1 LEKYVV
7 IWFIIAFVL
16 SCSLGYYQ
24 YYYRVKKPTKVN
36 FLLVI
41 IRSLVFFLLMLVLLN
56 PSITKESIIN
66 QKAKLSVLVDNSSSI
81 TFFKKDSLVHA
92 ILQNFKTHKKLNKRF
107 DINYYSFGNLFQQ
120 SDSFSFD
127 ENQTDISMPLERIS
141 KIQKN
146 ASNAIVL
153 LSDGNQTIG
162 NDYEYTSIKDPVF
175 PIVIGDTTEYQDVKI
190 AQINVNRYSFI
201 NNQFPIES
209 ILQYEGTQT
218 IKLRYSLENNGKII
232 FSERINFSEKNNSHI
247 LKTFIK
253 ATKEGTNFFTS
264 KIEYLENE
272 KNIVNNSKN
281 FSVEVIDKQSE
292 VLIISS
298 FYHPDLGAL
307 KKAIESDKQR
317 KVTIK
322 IVDNKN
328 IQLNKYQLVVLYQP
342 NNKFNIIIDQLN
354 SNKSSFMLITGS
366 KTDWLFLN
374 NKSLG
379 INKKNINQLENYTA
393 RFYNGF
399 LNFSQ
404 KNIGFENFPPM
415 IDYYGETTVSI
426 PHQTLL
432 YQNING
438 FSSQNPLLA
447 TANHNNQKKVFLFG
461 EGLWKWR
468 SSSFL
473 KNNSFQYFDE
483 FIGNLVQYASNKK
496 IRNRLD
502 LDITSFYNAN
512 SSIQIGAFY
521 VDENYRFDDRA
532 TILFTIKNKNKNSK
546 KKKTFPFSL
555 SGSSYQLELTS
566 LEAGEYEYTIEVD
579 GQNIS
584 KKGTFKVN
592 EFLVEEQ
599 FTNANSYKL
608 ELLAQKTN
616 GKLYFEDKHRLVI
629 DDLVTDNR
637 FSTIQKSKKTIDKLV
652 NWQWI
657 MLLIIGLLSLEWFI
671 RKYIGKI

>member
-1 LEKYVV
+1 
-7 IWFIIAFVL
+7 
-16 SCSLGYYQ
+16 
-24 YYYRVKKPTKVN
+24 
-36 FLLVI
+36 
-41 IRSLVFFLLMLVLLN
+41 MLVLLN

-162 NDYEYTSIKDPVF
+162 NDYQYTSIKDPVF
-175 PIVIGDTTEYQDVKI
+175 PVVIGDTTKYQDVKI

-201 NNQFPIES
+201 NNQFPVES

-253 ATKEGTNFFTS
+253 ASKEGTNFFTS

-272 KNIVNNSKN
+272 KNVVNNSKN

-292 VLIISS
+292 ILIVSS

-317 KVTIK
+317 KVTIR

-328 IQLNKYQLVVLYQP
+328 IQLNNYQLVVLYQP

-379 INKKNINQLENYTA
+379 INKKNINQLENYSA

-404 KNIGFENFPPM
+404 KNIGFENLPPM

-432 YQNING
+432 YQSING

-473 KNNSFQYFDE
+473 KNDSFQYFDE

-502 LDITSFYNAN
+502 LDINSFYNAN

-521 VDENYRFDDRA
+521 VDENYQFDDRA
-532 TILFTIKNKNKNSK
+532 TILFTIKNKNSK
-546 KKKTFPFSL
+546 KKQTFPFSL
-555 SGSSYQLELTS
+555 SGSSYQLKLTS

-579 GQNIS
+579 GRNIS

-608 ELLAQKTN
+608 ELLAQKTA
-616 GKLYFEDKHRLVI
+616 GKLYFEDKYRLVI
-629 DDLVTDNR
+629 DDLTNDTR

-652 NWQWI
+652 NWQWL

>member
-1 LEKYVV
+1 MEKYSV
-7 IWFIIAFVL
+7 IWFFIAFVL
-16 SCSLGYYQ
+16 SGSLGYYQ
-24 YYYRVKKPTKVN
+24 YYYRVKKPTKVS

-162 NDYEYTSIKDPVF
+162 NDYQYTSLKDPVF
-175 PIVIGDTTEYQDVKI
+175 PIVIGDTTKYQDVKI

-201 NNQFPIES
+201 NNQFPVES

-232 FSERINFSEKNNSHI
+232 FSKRINFSEKNNSHI

-264 KIEYLENE
+264 KVEYLENE

-292 VLIISS
+292 VLLISS

-317 KVTIK
+317 KVTIR

-328 IQLNKYQLVVLYQP
+328 IQLNNYQLVVLYQP
-342 NNKFNIIIDQLN
+342 NNKFNKIINQLN
-354 SNKSSFMLITGS
+354 SSKSSFMLITGS
-366 KTDWLFLN
+366 KTDWSFLN

-379 INKKNINQLENYTA
+379 INKKNINQLENYSA
-393 RFYNGF
+393 RFHNGF

-404 KNIGFENFPPM
+404 KNIDFENFPPL

-438 FSSQNPLLA
+438 YNSQNPLLI
-447 TANHNNQKKVFLFG
+447 TANQNNQKKVFLFG

-468 SSSFL
+468 SSSFM
-473 KNNSFQYFDE
+473 KKNSFQNFDE
-483 FIGNLVQYASNKK
+483 FIGNLIQYSSNKK

-502 LDITSFYNAN
+502 LDISSFYNAN

-521 VDENYRFDDRA
+521 VDENYQFDDRA
-532 TILFTIKNKNKNSK
+532 TLLFTIKNKDSKNKK
-546 KKKTFPFSL
+546 IFPFSL
-555 SGSSYQLELTS
+555 SGTSYQLELTS

-599 FTNANSYKL
+599 FTNANSSKL
-608 ELLAQKTN
+608 ELLAQKTA
-616 GKLYFEDKHRLVI
+616 GKLYSEDKHRLVI

-637 FSTIQKSKKTIDKLV
+637 FSTIQKSKKSIDKLV

>member
-1 LEKYVV
+1 MEKYSA
-7 IWFIIAFVL
+7 IWFFIAFVL
-16 SCSLGYYQ
+16 SGSLGYYQ
-24 YYYRVKKPTKVN
+24 YYYRVKKLTKVS

-162 NDYEYTSIKDPVF
+162 NDYQYTSIKDPIF
-175 PIVIGDTTEYQDVKI
+175 PVVIGDTTKFQDVKI

-201 NNQFPIES
+201 NNQFPVES

-253 ATKEGTNFFTS
+253 ASKEGTNFFTS

-272 KNIVNNSKN
+272 KNVVNNSKN

-292 VLIISS
+292 ILIVSS

-317 KVTIK
+317 KVTIR

-328 IQLNKYQLVVLYQP
+328 IQLNNYQLVVLYQP

-379 INKKNINQLENYTA
+379 INKKNINQLENYSA

-404 KNIGFENFPPM
+404 KNIGFENFPPL

-432 YQNING
+432 YQSING

-461 EGLWKWR
+461 EGIWKWR

-473 KNNSFQYFDE
+473 KNDSFQYFDE

-521 VDENYRFDDRA
+521 VDENYQFDDRA
-532 TILFTIKNKNKNSK
+532 TILFTIKNKNSK
-546 KKKTFPFSL
+546 KKQTFPFSL

-566 LEAGEYEYTIEVD
+566 LEAGEYEYTIKVD

-608 ELLAQKTN
+608 ELLAQKTA
-616 GKLYFEDKHRLVI
+616 GKLYFEDKYRLVI
-629 DDLVTDNR
+629 DDLTNDTR

-652 NWQWI
+652 NWQWL

>member
-1 LEKYVV
+1 
-7 IWFIIAFVL
+7 
-16 SCSLGYYQ
+16 
-24 YYYRVKKPTKVN
+24 
-36 FLLVI
+36 
-41 IRSLVFFLLMLVLLN
+41 MLALLN

-175 PIVIGDTTEYQDVKI
+175 PIVIGDTTKFQDVKI

-307 KKAIESDKQR
+307 KKAIESYKQR

-532 TILFTIKNKNKNSK
+532 TILFTIINKNSK

>member
-1 LEKYVV
+1 MEKYSV
-7 IWFIIAFVL
+7 IWFFIAFVL
-16 SCSLGYYQ
+16 SGSLGYYQ
-24 YYYRVKKPTKVN
+24 YYYRVKKPTKVS

-162 NDYEYTSIKDPVF
+162 NDYQYTSIKDPVF
-175 PIVIGDTTEYQDVKI
+175 PVVIGDTTKFQDVKI

-201 NNQFPIES
+201 NNQFPVES

-253 ATKEGTNFFTS
+253 ASKEGTNFFTS

-272 KNIVNNSKN
+272 KNVVNNSKN

-292 VLIISS
+292 ILIVSS

-317 KVTIK
+317 KVTIR

-328 IQLNKYQLVVLYQP
+328 IQLNNYQLVVLYQP

-379 INKKNINQLENYTA
+379 INKKNINQLENYSA

-404 KNIGFENFPPM
+404 KNIGFENFPPI
-415 IDYYGETTVSI
+415 IDYYGETTISI

-432 YQNING
+432 YQSING

-461 EGLWKWR
+461 EGIWKWR

-473 KNNSFQYFDE
+473 KNDSFQYFDE

-521 VDENYRFDDRA
+521 VDENYQFDDRA
-532 TILFTIKNKNKNSK
+532 TILFTIKNKNSK
-546 KKKTFPFSL
+546 KKQTFPFSL

-599 FTNANSYKL
+599 FTNANSSKL
-608 ELLAQKTN
+608 ELLAQKTA
-616 GKLYFEDKHRLVI
+616 GKLYSEDKHRLVI

-637 FSTIQKSKKTIDKLV
+637 FSTIQKSKKSIDKLV

>member
-1 LEKYVV
+1 MEKYSA
-7 IWFIIAFVL
+7 IWFFIAFVL
-16 SCSLGYYQ
+16 SGSLGYYQ
-24 YYYRVKKPTKVN
+24 YYYRVKKLTKVS

-162 NDYEYTSIKDPVF
+162 NDYQYTSIKDPIF
-175 PIVIGDTTEYQDVKI
+175 PVIIGDTTKFQDVKI

-201 NNQFPIES
+201 NNQFPVES

-253 ATKEGTNFFTS
+253 ASKEGTNFFTS

-272 KNIVNNSKN
+272 KNVVNNSKN

-292 VLIISS
+292 ILIVSS

-317 KVTIK
+317 KVTIR

-328 IQLNKYQLVVLYQP
+328 IQLNNYQLVVLYQP

-379 INKKNINQLENYTA
+379 INKKNINQLENYSA

-404 KNIGFENFPPM
+404 KNIGFENFPPL

-432 YQNING
+432 YQSING

-461 EGLWKWR
+461 EGIWKWR

-473 KNNSFQYFDE
+473 KNDSFQYFDE

-521 VDENYRFDDRA
+521 VDENYQFDDRA
-532 TILFTIKNKNKNSK
+532 TILFTIKNKNSK
-546 KKKTFPFSL
+546 KKQTFPFSL

-566 LEAGEYEYTIEVD
+566 LEAGEYEYTIKVD

-608 ELLAQKTN
+608 ELLAQKTA
-616 GKLYFEDKHRLVI
+616 GKLYFEDKYRLVI
-629 DDLVTDNR
+629 DDLTNDTR

-652 NWQWI
+652 NWQWL

>member
-1 LEKYVV
+1 MEKYSA
-7 IWFIIAFVL
+7 IWFFIAFVL
-16 SCSLGYYQ
+16 SGSLGYYQ
-24 YYYRVKKPTKVN
+24 YYYRVKKLTKVS

-41 IRSLVFFLLMLVLLN
+41 ICSLVFFLLMLVLLN

-162 NDYEYTSIKDPVF
+162 NDYQYTSIKDPVF
-175 PIVIGDTTEYQDVKI
+175 PVVIGDTTKYQDVKI

-201 NNQFPIES
+201 NNQFPVES

-253 ATKEGTNFFTS
+253 ASKEGTNFFTS

-272 KNIVNNSKN
+272 KNVVNNSKN

-292 VLIISS
+292 ILIVSS

-317 KVTIK
+317 KVTIR
-322 IVDNKN
+322 IVDDKN
-328 IQLNKYQLVVLYQP
+328 IQLNNYQLVVLYQP

-379 INKKNINQLENYTA
+379 INKKNINQLENYSA

-404 KNIGFENFPPM
+404 KNIGFENLPPM

-432 YQNING
+432 YQSING

-473 KNNSFQYFDE
+473 KNDSFQYFDE

-521 VDENYRFDDRA
+521 VDENYQFDDRA
-532 TILFTIKNKNKNSK
+532 TILFTIKNKNSK
-546 KKKTFPFSL
+546 KKQTFPFSL

-579 GQNIS
+579 GRNIS

-608 ELLAQKTN
+608 ELLAQKTA
-616 GKLYFEDKHRLVI
+616 GKLYFEDKYRLVI
-629 DDLVTDNR
+629 DDLTNDTR

-652 NWQWI
+652 NWQWL

>member
-1 LEKYVV
+1 LEKYSA
-7 IWFIIAFVL
+7 IWFFIAFVL
-16 SCSLGYYQ
+16 SGSLGYYQ
-24 YYYRVKKPTKVN
+24 YYYRVKKLTKVS

-162 NDYEYTSIKDPVF
+162 NDYQYTSIKDPVF
-175 PIVIGDTTEYQDVKI
+175 PVVIGDTTKYQDVKI

-201 NNQFPIES
+201 NNQFPVES

-253 ATKEGTNFFTS
+253 ASKEGTNFFTS

-272 KNIVNNSKN
+272 KNVVNNSKN

-292 VLIISS
+292 ILIVSS

-317 KVTIK
+317 KVTIR

-328 IQLNKYQLVVLYQP
+328 IQLNNYQLVVLYQP

-379 INKKNINQLENYTA
+379 INKKNINQLENYSA

-404 KNIGFENFPPM
+404 KNIGFENLPPM

-432 YQNING
+432 YQSING

-473 KNNSFQYFDE
+473 KNDSFQYFDE

-502 LDITSFYNAN
+502 LDINSFYNAN

-521 VDENYRFDDRA
+521 VDENYQFDDRA
-532 TILFTIKNKNKNSK
+532 TILFTIKNKNSK
-546 KKKTFPFSL
+546 KKQTFPFSL

-579 GQNIS
+579 GRNIS
-584 KKGTFKVN
+584 KKGIFKVN

-608 ELLAQKTN
+608 ELLAQKTA
-616 GKLYFEDKHRLVI
+616 GKLYFEDKYRLVI
-629 DDLVTDNR
+629 DDLTNDTR

-652 NWQWI
+652 NWQWL

>member
-1 LEKYVV
+1 MEKYSA
-7 IWFIIAFVL
+7 IWFFIASVL
-16 SCSLGYYQ
+16 SGSLGYYQ
-24 YYYRVKKPTKVN
+24 YYYRVKKLTKVS

-162 NDYEYTSIKDPVF
+162 NDYQYTSIKDPIF
-175 PIVIGDTTEYQDVKI
+175 PVIIGDTTKFQDVKI

-201 NNQFPIES
+201 NNQFPVES

-253 ATKEGTNFFTS
+253 ASKEGTNFFTS

-272 KNIVNNSKN
+272 KNVVNNSKN

-292 VLIISS
+292 ILIVSS

-317 KVTIK
+317 KVTIR

-328 IQLNKYQLVVLYQP
+328 IQLNNYQLVVLYQP

-379 INKKNINQLENYTA
+379 INKKNINQLENYSA

-404 KNIGFENFPPM
+404 KNIGFENFPPL

-432 YQNING
+432 YQSING

-461 EGLWKWR
+461 EGIWKWR

-473 KNNSFQYFDE
+473 KNDSFQYFDE

-521 VDENYRFDDRA
+521 VDENYQFDDRA
-532 TILFTIKNKNKNSK
+532 TILFTIKNKNSK
-546 KKKTFPFSL
+546 KKQTFPFSL

-608 ELLAQKTN
+608 ELLAQKTA
-616 GKLYFEDKHRLVI
+616 GKLYSEDKHRLVI

-652 NWQWI
+652 NWQWL

>member
-1 LEKYVV
+1 MEKYSA
-7 IWFIIAFVL
+7 IWFFIAFVL
-16 SCSLGYYQ
+16 SGSLGYYQ
-24 YYYRVKKPTKVN
+24 YYYRVKKLTKVS

-162 NDYEYTSIKDPVF
+162 NDYQYTSIKDPIF
-175 PIVIGDTTEYQDVKI
+175 PVVIGDTTKFQDVKI

-201 NNQFPIES
+201 NNQFPVES

-253 ATKEGTNFFTS
+253 ASKEGTNFFTS

-272 KNIVNNSKN
+272 KNVVNNSKN

-292 VLIISS
+292 ILIVSS

-317 KVTIK
+317 KVTIR

-328 IQLNKYQLVVLYQP
+328 IQLNNYQLVVLYQP

-379 INKKNINQLENYTA
+379 INKKNINQLENYSA

-404 KNIGFENFPPM
+404 KNIGFENFPPL

-432 YQNING
+432 YQSING

-461 EGLWKWR
+461 EGIWKWR

-473 KNNSFQYFDE
+473 KNDSFQYFDE

-521 VDENYRFDDRA
+521 VDENYQFDDRA
-532 TILFTIKNKNKNSK
+532 TILFTIKNKNSK
-546 KKKTFPFSL
+546 KKQTFPFSL

-579 GQNIS
+579 GRNIS

-608 ELLAQKTN
+608 ELLAQKTA
-616 GKLYFEDKHRLVI
+616 GKLYFEDKYRLVI
-629 DDLVTDNR
+629 DDLTNDTR

-652 NWQWI
+652 NWQWL

>member
-1 LEKYVV
+1 
-7 IWFIIAFVL
+7 
-16 SCSLGYYQ
+16 
-24 YYYRVKKPTKVN
+24 
-36 FLLVI
+36 
-41 IRSLVFFLLMLVLLN
+41 MLVLLN

-162 NDYEYTSIKDPVF
+162 NDYQYTSLKDPVF
-175 PIVIGDTTEYQDVKI
+175 PIVIGDTTKYQDVKI

-201 NNQFPIES
+201 NNQFPVES

-232 FSERINFSEKNNSHI
+232 FSKRINFSEKNNSHI

-264 KIEYLENE
+264 KVEYLENE

-292 VLIISS
+292 VLLISS

-328 IQLNKYQLVVLYQP
+328 TQLNKYQLVVLYQP

-354 SNKSSFMLITGS
+354 SSKSSFMLITGS
-366 KTDWLFLN
+366 KTDWSFLN

-379 INKKNINQLENYTA
+379 INKKNINQLENYSA
-393 RFYNGF
+393 RFHNGF

-404 KNIGFENFPPM
+404 KNIDFENFPPL

-438 FSSQNPLLA
+438 YNSQNPLLI
-447 TANHNNQKKVFLFG
+447 TANQNNQKKVFLFG

-468 SSSFL
+468 SSSFM
-473 KNNSFQYFDE
+473 KKNSFQNFDE
-483 FIGNLVQYASNKK
+483 FIGNLIQYSSNKK

-502 LDITSFYNAN
+502 LDISSFYNAN

-521 VDENYRFDDRA
+521 VDENYQFDDRA
-532 TILFTIKNKNKNSK
+532 TLLFTIKNKNSK
-546 KKKTFPFSL
+546 KKQTFPFSL
-555 SGSSYQLELTS
+555 SGTSYQLELTS

-579 GQNIS
+579 GRNIS

-608 ELLAQKTN
+608 ELLAQKTA
-616 GKLYFEDKHRLVI
+616 GKLYSEDKHRLVI

-637 FSTIQKSKKTIDKLV
+637 FSTIQKSKKSIDKLV

>member
-1 LEKYVV
+1 MEKYVV

-24 YYYRVKKPTKVN
+24 YYYRVKKPTKVS

-162 NDYEYTSIKDPVF
+162 NDYQYTSIKDPVF
-175 PIVIGDTTEYQDVKI
+175 PVVIGDTTKFQDVKI

-201 NNQFPIES
+201 NNQFPVES

-253 ATKEGTNFFTS
+253 ASKEGTNFFTS

-272 KNIVNNSKN
+272 KNVVNNSKN

-292 VLIISS
+292 ILIVSS

-317 KVTIK
+317 KVTIR

-328 IQLNKYQLVVLYQP
+328 IQLNNYQLVVLYQP

-379 INKKNINQLENYTA
+379 INKKNINQLENYSA

-432 YQNING
+432 YQSING

-461 EGLWKWR
+461 EGIWKWR

-473 KNNSFQYFDE
+473 KNDSFQYFDE

-521 VDENYRFDDRA
+521 VDENYQFDDRA
-532 TILFTIKNKNKNSK
+532 TILFTIKNKNSK
-546 KKKTFPFSL
+546 KKQTFPFSL

-579 GQNIS
+579 GRNIS

-608 ELLAQKTN
+608 ELLAQKTA
-616 GKLYFEDKHRLVI
+616 GKLYFEDKYRLVI
-629 DDLVTDNR
+629 DDLTNDTR

-652 NWQWI
+652 NWQWL

>member
-1 LEKYVV
+1 
-7 IWFIIAFVL
+7 
-16 SCSLGYYQ
+16 
-24 YYYRVKKPTKVN
+24 
-36 FLLVI
+36 
-41 IRSLVFFLLMLVLLN
+41 MLVLLN

-162 NDYEYTSIKDPVF
+162 NDYEYTSIKDPFF

-532 TILFTIKNKNKNSK
+532 TILFTIKNKNSK

-584 KKGTFKVN
+584 KKGRFKVN

>member
-1 LEKYVV
+1 
-7 IWFIIAFVL
+7 
-16 SCSLGYYQ
+16 
-24 YYYRVKKPTKVN
+24 
-36 FLLVI
+36 
-41 IRSLVFFLLMLVLLN
+41 MLVLLN

-162 NDYEYTSIKDPVF
+162 NDYEYTSIKDPFF

-532 TILFTIKNKNKNSK
+532 TILFTIKNKNSK

>member
-1 LEKYVV
+1 M
-7 IWFIIAFVL
+7 
-16 SCSLGYYQ
+16 
-24 YYYRVKKPTKVN
+24 
-36 FLLVI
+36 LVI
-41 IRSLVFFLLMLVLLN
+41 IN
-56 PSITKESIIN
+56 PSITKENFIN

-107 DINYYSFGNLFQQ
+107 DVNYYSFGNLFQQ

-175 PIVIGDTTEYQDVKI
+175 PIVIGDTTDYQDVKI
-190 AQINVNRYSFI
+190 SQINVNRYSFI
-201 NNQFPIES
+201 NNKFPIES

-218 IKLRYSLENNGKII
+218 IRLRYSLENNGKII
-232 FSERINFSEKNNSHI
+232 FSKLVNFSEKNNSHI

-264 KIEYLENE
+264 KIEYLDNE

-281 FSVEVIDKQSE
+281 FSVEVINKQSE
-292 VLIISS
+292 ILIISS

-307 KKAIESDKQR
+307 KKAIESDEQR

-322 IVDNKN
+322 IVDNKK
-328 IQLNKYQLVVLYQP
+328 IQLNKYQLVVMYQP

-393 RFYNGF
+393 RFHNGF

-404 KNIGFENFPPM
+404 KNIGFEIFPPLV
-415 IDYYGETTVSI
+415 DYYGETTVSI

-438 FSSQNPLLA
+438 FSSQNPLLV
-447 TANHNNQKKVFLFG
+447 TTNQSNQKKVFLFG

-483 FIGNLVQYASNKK
+483 FIGSLVQYGSNKK

-521 VDENYRFDDRA
+521 VDENYQFDDRA
-532 TILFTIKNKNKNSK
+532 TILFTIKNKNSK

-584 KKGTFKVN
+584 KKGKFKVN

-608 ELLAQKTN
+608 ELLAQKTT

-671 RKYIGKI
+671 RKFIGKI

>member
-1 LEKYVV
+1 MEKYSV
-7 IWFIIAFVL
+7 IWFFIAFVL
-16 SCSLGYYQ
+16 SGSLGYYQ
-24 YYYRVKKPTKVN
+24 YYYRVKKLTKVS

-41 IRSLVFFLLMLVLLN
+41 IRSLVFFLLILLFLN

-66 QKAKLSVLVDNSSSI
+66 QKAKLSILVDNSSSI
-81 TFFKKDSLVHA
+81 RFFKKDSLVHA

-127 ENQTDISMPLERIS
+127 ENQTDISMPLERIY

-146 ASNAIVL
+146 TSNAIVL

-162 NDYEYTSIKDPVF
+162 NDYQYTSLKDPVF

-232 FSERINFSEKNNSHI
+232 FSKRINFSEKNNSHI

-292 VLIISS
+292 VLLISS

-328 IQLNKYQLVVLYQP
+328 IQLNKYQLVVMYQP
-342 NNKFNIIIDQLN
+342 NNKFNNIIDQLN

-379 INKKNINQLENYTA
+379 INKKNINQLENYSA

-432 YQNING
+432 YQSING

-461 EGLWKWR
+461 EGIWKWR

-521 VDENYRFDDRA
+521 VDENYQFDDRA
-532 TILFTIKNKNKNSK
+532 TILFTIKNKNSK
-546 KKKTFPFSL
+546 KKQTFPFSL
-555 SGSSYQLELTS
+555 SGTSYQLELTS

-592 EFLVEEQ
+592 EFLIEEQ
-599 FTNANSYKL
+599 FTNANSSKL
-608 ELLAQKTN
+608 ELLAQKTA
-616 GKLYFEDKHRLVI
+616 GKLYFEDKYRLVI

-637 FSTIQKSKKTIDKLV
+637 FTTIQKSKKTIDKLV

>member
-1 LEKYVV
+1 MEKYSA
-7 IWFIIAFVL
+7 IWFFIAFVL
-16 SCSLGYYQ
+16 SGSLGYYQ
-24 YYYRVKKPTKVN
+24 YYYRVKKLTKVS

-162 NDYEYTSIKDPVF
+162 NDYQYTSIKDPVF
-175 PIVIGDTTEYQDVKI
+175 PVVIGDTTKYQDVKI

-201 NNQFPIES
+201 NNQFPVES

-253 ATKEGTNFFTS
+253 ASKEGTNFFTS

-272 KNIVNNSKN
+272 KNVVNNSKN

-292 VLIISS
+292 ILIVSS

-317 KVTIK
+317 KVTIR

-328 IQLNKYQLVVLYQP
+328 IQLNNYQLVVLYQP

-379 INKKNINQLENYTA
+379 INKKNINQLENYSA

-404 KNIGFENFPPM
+404 KNIGFENLPPM

-432 YQNING
+432 YQSING

-473 KNNSFQYFDE
+473 KNDSFQYFDE

-502 LDITSFYNAN
+502 LDINSFFNAN

-521 VDENYRFDDRA
+521 VDENYQFDDRA
-532 TILFTIKNKNKNSK
+532 TILFTIKNKNSK
-546 KKKTFPFSL
+546 KKQTFPFSL

-579 GQNIS
+579 GRNIS

-608 ELLAQKTN
+608 ELLAQKTA
-616 GKLYFEDKHRLVI
+616 GKLYFEDKYRLVI
-629 DDLVTDNR
+629 DDLTNDTR

-652 NWQWI
+652 NWQWL

>member
-1 LEKYVV
+1 
-7 IWFIIAFVL
+7 
-16 SCSLGYYQ
+16 
-24 YYYRVKKPTKVN
+24 
-36 FLLVI
+36 
-41 IRSLVFFLLMLVLLN
+41 MLVLLN

-532 TILFTIKNKNKNSK
+532 TILFTIKNKNSK

>member
-1 LEKYVV
+1 
-7 IWFIIAFVL
+7 
-16 SCSLGYYQ
+16 
-24 YYYRVKKPTKVN
+24 
-36 FLLVI
+36 
-41 IRSLVFFLLMLVLLN
+41 MLALLN

-175 PIVIGDTTEYQDVKI
+175 PIVIGDTTKFQDVKI

-272 KNIVNNSKN
+272 KNILNNSKN

-307 KKAIESDKQR
+307 KKAIESYKQR

-532 TILFTIKNKNKNSK
+532 TILFTIINKNSK

>member
-1 LEKYVV
+1 LEKYSA
-7 IWFIIAFVL
+7 IWFFIAFVL
-16 SCSLGYYQ
+16 SGSLGYYQ
-24 YYYRVKKPTKVN
+24 YYYRVKKLTKVS

-162 NDYEYTSIKDPVF
+162 NDYQYTSIKDPVF
-175 PIVIGDTTEYQDVKI
+175 PVVIGDTTKYQDVKI

-201 NNQFPIES
+201 NNQFPVES

-253 ATKEGTNFFTS
+253 ASKEGTNFFTS

-272 KNIVNNSKN
+272 KNVVNNSKN

-292 VLIISS
+292 ILIVSS

-317 KVTIK
+317 KVTIR

-328 IQLNKYQLVVLYQP
+328 IQLNNYQLVVLYQP

-379 INKKNINQLENYTA
+379 INKKNINQLENYSA

-404 KNIGFENFPPM
+404 KNIGFENLPPM

-432 YQNING
+432 YQSING

-473 KNNSFQYFDE
+473 KNDSFQYFDE

-502 LDITSFYNAN
+502 LDINSFYNAN

-521 VDENYRFDDRA
+521 VDENYQFDDRA
-532 TILFTIKNKNKNSK
+532 TILFTIKNKNSK
-546 KKKTFPFSL
+546 KKQTFPFSL

-566 LEAGEYEYTIEVD
+566 LEAGEYEYTIKVD
-579 GQNIS
+579 EQNIS
-584 KKGTFKVN
+584 KKGTFKIN
-592 EFLVEEQ
+592 EFLIEEQ

-608 ELLAQKTN
+608 ELLAQKTA
-616 GKLYFEDKHRLVI
+616 GKLYFEDKYRLVI
-629 DDLVTDNR
+629 DDLTNDTR

-652 NWQWI
+652 NWQWL

>member
-1 LEKYVV
+1 MEKHSV
-7 IWFIIAFVL
+7 IRFIIAFLL
-16 SCSLGYYQ
+16 SGSLGYYQ
-24 YYYRVKKPTKVN
+24 YYYRVKKLIKVS

-41 IRSLVFFLLMLVLLN
+41 IRSLVFFLLMLVIIN
-56 PSITKESIIN
+56 PSITKENFIN

-107 DINYYSFGNLFQQ
+107 DVNYYSFGNLFQQ

-175 PIVIGDTTEYQDVKI
+175 PIVIGDTTDYQDVKI
-190 AQINVNRYSFI
+190 SQINVNRYSFI
-201 NNQFPIES
+201 NNKFPIES

-218 IKLRYSLENNGKII
+218 IRLRYSLENNGKII
-232 FSERINFSEKNNSHI
+232 FSKLVNFSEKNNSHI

-264 KIEYLENE
+264 KIEYLDNE

-281 FSVEVIDKQSE
+281 FSVEVINKQSE
-292 VLIISS
+292 ILIISS

-322 IVDNKN
+322 IVDNKK
-328 IQLNKYQLVVLYQP
+328 IQLNKYQLVVMYQP

-393 RFYNGF
+393 RFHNGF

-404 KNIGFENFPPM
+404 KNIGFEIFPPL

-438 FSSQNPLLA
+438 FSSQNPLLV
-447 TANHNNQKKVFLFG
+447 TTNQSNQKKVFLFG

-483 FIGNLVQYASNKK
+483 FIGSLVQYGSNKK

-521 VDENYRFDDRA
+521 VDENYQFDDRA
-532 TILFTIKNKNKNSK
+532 TILFTIKNKNSK

-566 LEAGEYEYTIEVD
+566 LEAGEYEYTIKVD

-584 KKGTFKVN
+584 KKGKFKVN

-608 ELLAQKTN
+608 ELLAQKTT

-671 RKYIGKI
+671 RKFIGKI

>member
-1 LEKYVV
+1 MEKYSA
-7 IWFIIAFVL
+7 IWFFIAFVL
-16 SCSLGYYQ
+16 SGSLGYYQ
-24 YYYRVKKPTKVN
+24 YYYRVKKLTKVS

-162 NDYEYTSIKDPVF
+162 NDYQYTSIKDPVF
-175 PIVIGDTTEYQDVKI
+175 PVVIGDTTKYQDVKI

-201 NNQFPIES
+201 NNQFPVES

-253 ATKEGTNFFTS
+253 ASKEGTNFFTS

-272 KNIVNNSKN
+272 KNVVNNSKN

-292 VLIISS
+292 ILIVSS

-317 KVTIK
+317 KVTIR

-328 IQLNKYQLVVLYQP
+328 IQLNNYQLVVLYQP

-379 INKKNINQLENYTA
+379 INKKNINQLENYSA

-404 KNIGFENFPPM
+404 KNIGFENLPPL

-432 YQNING
+432 YQSING

-473 KNNSFQYFDE
+473 KNDSFQYFDE

-502 LDITSFYNAN
+502 LDINSFYNAN

-521 VDENYRFDDRA
+521 VDENYQFDDRA
-532 TILFTIKNKNKNSK
+532 TILFTIKNKNSK
-546 KKKTFPFSL
+546 KKQTFPFSL

-579 GQNIS
+579 GRNIS
-584 KKGTFKVN
+584 KKGIFKVN

-608 ELLAQKTN
+608 ELLAQKTA
-616 GKLYFEDKHRLVI
+616 GKLYFEDKYRLVI
-629 DDLVTDNR
+629 DDLTNDTR

-652 NWQWI
+652 NWQWL

>member
-1 LEKYVV
+1 
-7 IWFIIAFVL
+7 
-16 SCSLGYYQ
+16 
-24 YYYRVKKPTKVN
+24 
-36 FLLVI
+36 
-41 IRSLVFFLLMLVLLN
+41 
-56 PSITKESIIN
+56 
-66 QKAKLSVLVDNSSSI
+66 
-81 TFFKKDSLVHA
+81 
-92 ILQNFKTHKKLNKRF
+92 
-107 DINYYSFGNLFQQ
+107 
-120 SDSFSFD
+120 
-127 ENQTDISMPLERIS
+127 
-141 KIQKN
+141 
-146 ASNAIVL
+146 
-153 LSDGNQTIG
+153 
-162 NDYEYTSIKDPVF
+162 
-175 PIVIGDTTEYQDVKI
+175 VKI

-201 NNQFPIES
+201 NNQFPVES

-232 FSERINFSEKNNSHI
+232 FSKRINFSEKNNSHI

-264 KIEYLENE
+264 KVEYLENE

-292 VLIISS
+292 VLLISS

-328 IQLNKYQLVVLYQP
+328 TQLNKYQLVVLYQP

-354 SNKSSFMLITGS
+354 SSKSSFMLITGS
-366 KTDWLFLN
+366 KTDWSFLN

-379 INKKNINQLENYTA
+379 INKKNINQLENYSA
-393 RFYNGF
+393 RFHNGF

-404 KNIGFENFPPM
+404 KNIDFENFPPL

-438 FSSQNPLLA
+438 YNSQNPLLI
-447 TANHNNQKKVFLFG
+447 TANQNNQKKVFLFG

-468 SSSFL
+468 SSSFM
-473 KNNSFQYFDE
+473 KKNSFQNFDE
-483 FIGNLVQYASNKK
+483 FIGNLIQYSSNKK

-502 LDITSFYNAN
+502 LDISSFYNAN

-521 VDENYRFDDRA
+521 VDENYQFDDRA
-532 TILFTIKNKNKNSK
+532 TLLFTIKNKNSK
-546 KKKTFPFSL
+546 KKQTFPFSL
-555 SGSSYQLELTS
+555 SGTSYQLELTS

-608 ELLAQKTN
+608 ELLAQKTA
-616 GKLYFEDKHRLVI
+616 GKLYSEDKHRLVI

-637 FSTIQKSKKTIDKLV
+637 FSTIQKSKKSIDKLV

>member
-1 LEKYVV
+1 MEKYSA
-7 IWFIIAFVL
+7 IWFFIAFVL
-16 SCSLGYYQ
+16 SGSLGYYQ
-24 YYYRVKKPTKVN
+24 YYYRVKKLTKVS

-162 NDYEYTSIKDPVF
+162 NDYQYTSIKDPVF
-175 PIVIGDTTEYQDVKI
+175 PVVIGDTTKFQDVKI

-201 NNQFPIES
+201 NNQFPVES

-253 ATKEGTNFFTS
+253 ASKEGTNFFTS

-272 KNIVNNSKN
+272 KNVVNNSKN

-292 VLIISS
+292 ILIVSS

-317 KVTIK
+317 KVTIR

-328 IQLNKYQLVVLYQP
+328 IQLNNYQLVVLYQP

-379 INKKNINQLENYTA
+379 INKKNINQLENYSA

-432 YQNING
+432 YQSING

-473 KNNSFQYFDE
+473 KNDSFQYFDE

-502 LDITSFYNAN
+502 LDINSFYNAN

-521 VDENYRFDDRA
+521 VDENYQFDDRA
-532 TILFTIKNKNKNSK
+532 TILFTIKNKNSK
-546 KKKTFPFSL
+546 KKQTFPFSL

-579 GQNIS
+579 GRNIS

-608 ELLAQKTN
+608 ELLAQKTA
-616 GKLYFEDKHRLVI
+616 GKLYFEDKYRLVI
-629 DDLVTDNR
+629 DDLTNDTR

-652 NWQWI
+652 NWQWL

>member
-1 LEKYVV
+1 
-7 IWFIIAFVL
+7 
-16 SCSLGYYQ
+16 
-24 YYYRVKKPTKVN
+24 
-36 FLLVI
+36 
-41 IRSLVFFLLMLVLLN
+41 MLVLLN

-162 NDYEYTSIKDPVF
+162 NDYQYTSLKDPVF
-175 PIVIGDTTEYQDVKI
+175 SIVIGDTTEYHDVKI

-201 NNQFPIES
+201 NNQFPVES

-232 FSERINFSEKNNSHI
+232 FSKLINFSEKNNSHI

-292 VLIISS
+292 VLLISS

-328 IQLNKYQLVVLYQP
+328 TQLNKYQLVVLYQP

-354 SNKSSFMLITGS
+354 SSKSSFMLITGS
-366 KTDWLFLN
+366 KTDWSFLN

-379 INKKNINQLENYTA
+379 INKKNINQLENYSA

-415 IDYYGETTVSI
+415 IDYYGETTISI

-432 YQNING
+432 YQSING

-461 EGLWKWR
+461 EGIWKWR

-521 VDENYRFDDRA
+521 VDENYQFDDRA
-532 TILFTIKNKNKNSK
+532 TILFTIKNKNSK
-546 KKKTFPFSL
+546 KKQTFPFSL

-608 ELLAQKTN
+608 ELLAQKTA
-616 GKLYFEDKHRLVI
+616 GKLYFEDKYRLVI
-629 DDLVTDNR
+629 DDLINDTR
-637 FSTIQKSKKTIDKLV
+637 FSTIKKSKKSIDKLV
-652 NWQWI
+652 NWQWL

>member
-1 LEKYVV
+1 
-7 IWFIIAFVL
+7 
-16 SCSLGYYQ
+16 
-24 YYYRVKKPTKVN
+24 
-36 FLLVI
+36 
-41 IRSLVFFLLMLVLLN
+41 MLVLLN

-162 NDYEYTSIKDPVF
+162 NDYQYTSIKDPVF
-175 PIVIGDTTEYQDVKI
+175 PVVIGDTTKYQDVKI

-201 NNQFPIES
+201 NNQFPVES

-253 ATKEGTNFFTS
+253 ASKEGTNFFTS

-272 KNIVNNSKN
+272 KNVVNNSKN

-292 VLIISS
+292 ILIVSS

-317 KVTIK
+317 KVTIR

-328 IQLNKYQLVVLYQP
+328 IQLNNYQLVVLYQP

-379 INKKNINQLENYTA
+379 INKKNINQLENYSA

-404 KNIGFENFPPM
+404 KNIGFENLPPM

-432 YQNING
+432 YQSING

-473 KNNSFQYFDE
+473 KNDSFQYFDE

-521 VDENYRFDDRA
+521 VDENYQFDDRA
-532 TILFTIKNKNKNSK
+532 TILFTIKNKNSK
-546 KKKTFPFSL
+546 KKQTFPFSL

-579 GQNIS
+579 GRNIS

-608 ELLAQKTN
+608 ELLAQKTA
-616 GKLYFEDKHRLVI
+616 GKLYFEDKYRLVI
-629 DDLVTDNR
+629 DDLTNDTR

-652 NWQWI
+652 NWQWL

>member
-1 LEKYVV
+1 MEKYVV

-16 SCSLGYYQ
+16 SGSLGYYQ

>member
-1 LEKYVV
+1 MEKYSA
-7 IWFIIAFVL
+7 IWFFIAFVL
-16 SCSLGYYQ
+16 SGSLGYYQ
-24 YYYRVKKPTKVN
+24 YYYRVKKLTKVS

-162 NDYEYTSIKDPVF
+162 NDYQYTSIKDPIF
-175 PIVIGDTTEYQDVKI
+175 PVVIGDTTKFQDVKI

-201 NNQFPIES
+201 NNQFPVES

-253 ATKEGTNFFTS
+253 ASKEGTNFFTS

-272 KNIVNNSKN
+272 KNVVNNSKN

-292 VLIISS
+292 ILIVSS

-317 KVTIK
+317 KVTIR

-328 IQLNKYQLVVLYQP
+328 IQLNNYQLVVLYQP

-379 INKKNINQLENYTA
+379 INKKNINQLENYSA

-404 KNIGFENFPPM
+404 KNIGFENLPPM

-432 YQNING
+432 YQSING

-473 KNNSFQYFDE
+473 KNDSFQYFDE

-521 VDENYRFDDRA
+521 VDENYQFDDRA
-532 TILFTIKNKNKNSK
+532 TILFTIKNKNSK
-546 KKKTFPFSL
+546 KKQTFPFSL

-608 ELLAQKTN
+608 ELLAQKTA
-616 GKLYFEDKHRLVI
+616 GKLYFEDKYRLVI
-629 DDLVTDNR
+629 DDLTNDTR

-652 NWQWI
+652 NWQWL

>member
-1 LEKYVV
+1 MEKYSV
-7 IWFIIAFVL
+7 IWFFIAFVL
-16 SCSLGYYQ
+16 SGSLSYYQ
-24 YYYRVKKPTKVN
+24 YYYRVKKLTKVS

-41 IRSLVFFLLMLVLLN
+41 IRSLVFFLLILLFLN

-66 QKAKLSVLVDNSSSI
+66 QKAKLSILVDNSSSI

-162 NDYEYTSIKDPVF
+162 NDYQYTSLKDPVF

-232 FSERINFSEKNNSHI
+232 FSKRINFSEKNNSHI

-253 ATKEGTNFFTS
+253 ATKEGTNFYTS

-292 VLIISS
+292 VLLISS

-328 IQLNKYQLVVLYQP
+328 IQLNKYQLVVMYQP
-342 NNKFNIIIDQLN
+342 NNKFNNIIDQLN

-379 INKKNINQLENYTA
+379 INKKNINQLENYSA

-432 YQNING
+432 YQSING

-461 EGLWKWR
+461 EGIWKWR

-502 LDITSFYNAN
+502 LDITPYYNAN

-521 VDENYRFDDRA
+521 VDENYQFDDRA
-532 TILFTIKNKNKNSK
+532 TLLFTIKNKDSKNKK
-546 KKKTFPFSL
+546 IFPFSL
-555 SGSSYQLELTS
+555 SGTSYQLELTS

-592 EFLVEEQ
+592 EFLIEEQ
-599 FTNANSYKL
+599 FTNANSSKL
-608 ELLAQKTN
+608 ELLAQKTA
-616 GKLYFEDKHRLVI
+616 GKLYFEDKYRLVI

-637 FSTIQKSKKTIDKLV
+637 FTTIQKSKKTIDKLV

>member
-1 LEKYVV
+1 LEKYSA
-7 IWFIIAFVL
+7 IWFFIAFVL
-16 SCSLGYYQ
+16 SGSLGYYQ
-24 YYYRVKKPTKVN
+24 YYYRVKKLTKVS

-162 NDYEYTSIKDPVF
+162 NDYQYTSIKDPVF
-175 PIVIGDTTEYQDVKI
+175 PVVIGDTTKYQDVKI

-201 NNQFPIES
+201 NNQFPVES

-253 ATKEGTNFFTS
+253 ASKEGTNFFTS

-272 KNIVNNSKN
+272 KNVVNNSKN

-292 VLIISS
+292 ILIVSS

-317 KVTIK
+317 KVTIR

-328 IQLNKYQLVVLYQP
+328 IQLNNYQLVVLYQP

-379 INKKNINQLENYTA
+379 INKKNINQLENYSA

-404 KNIGFENFPPM
+404 KNIGFENFPPL

-432 YQNING
+432 YQSING

-473 KNNSFQYFDE
+473 KNDSFQYFDE

-502 LDITSFYNAN
+502 LDINSFYNAN

-521 VDENYRFDDRA
+521 VDENYQFDDRA
-532 TILFTIKNKNKNSK
+532 TILFTIKNKNSK
-546 KKKTFPFSL
+546 KKQTFPFSL

-579 GQNIS
+579 GRNIS

-608 ELLAQKTN
+608 ELLAQKTA
-616 GKLYFEDKHRLVI
+616 GKLYFEDKYRLVI
-629 DDLVTDNR
+629 DDLTNDTR

-652 NWQWI
+652 NWQWL